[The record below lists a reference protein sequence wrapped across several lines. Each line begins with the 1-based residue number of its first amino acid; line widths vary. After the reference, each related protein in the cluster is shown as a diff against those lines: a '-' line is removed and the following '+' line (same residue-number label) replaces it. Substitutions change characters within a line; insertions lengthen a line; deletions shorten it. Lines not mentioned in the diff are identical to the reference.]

1 MAVDLPPVRDEGQW
15 LIWTLLV
22 AAAAF
27 VLGVIGQ
34 VIYLPGQQRFLDL
47 AYHSLQLFVLGSDPL
62 RGSGPYN
69 PLLEI
74 ARFVAPATTVY
85 TVFRAFRS
93 VLREGLRRRA
103 IGRLAEHVVVTGDSM
118 ASLVLASNLRAS
130 GVRVVLVGDEAAEVA
145 RRQGIPVV
153 PGDAREIT
161 TLRAAGVRGASTLYA
176 CALRTATNA
185 AVVLAAA
192 EIDGRDRRLEAYAQ
206 VHSDELVEALRV
218 RQVAAVAHGRR
229 VTIDFFSLE
238 DIAARQLLDRYPPT
252 AASVV
257 IVGFGVFGQ
266 ALLRALVRRPDPE
279 GRLLSITVWTDD
291 ADRVVELVAQLEQ
304 WEGRSIQV
312 RPRQAADVVKADDA
326 VFVCVEDE
334 VEDEDAALRTALRLA
349 RTVAGRV
356 VLCLHRESP
365 FRQALMET
373 PGLDIFGILDAA
385 CTPER
390 ITDDAVIGKVARAIH
405 NRYVE
410 SCRRRGDTELT
421 NPSMRPWAELPLYLK
436 ESNYAQAEHIGVKLD
451 AIDCTLV
458 PARVNAVP
466 FEFRPGEVDRL
477 ARMEHVRWMAERH
490 AAGYVYGPVRDG
502 NHHPD
507 LVDWPNLSAESR
519 AKDIDAVQQLPALL
533 AETGLRIQRRR
544 A

>member
-1 MAVDLPPVRDEGQW
+1 MAVDPPSARDEGQW

-22 AAAAF
+22 AAVAF

-34 VIYLPGQQRFLDL
+34 VIYLPGEHRFLDL

-69 PLLEI
+69 PFLEI

-103 IGRLAEHVVVTGDSM
+103 IARLAEHVVVTGDSA
-118 ASLVLASNLRAS
+118 ASLALASNLRAS
-130 GVRVVLVGDEAAEVA
+130 GVRVVLVGGEAAEVA
-145 RRQGIPVV
+145 RRQGILVV
-153 PGDAREIT
+153 SGDAREIT

-304 WEGRSIQV
+304 WQGRSIQV

-334 VEDEDAALRTALRLA
+334 DAALRTALRLA
-349 RTVAGRV
+349 RTVEGCV

-390 ITDDAVIGKVARAIH
+390 ITDDAVIGKVSRAIH

-410 SCRRRGDTELT
+410 SCRRRGDTEPT

-458 PARVNAVP
+458 PARVDAVP

-502 NHHPD
+502 KHHPD
-507 LVDWPNLSAESR
+507 LVAWPNLSAESR
-519 AKDIDAVQQLPALL
+519 AKDIDAVKQLPALL

>member
-1 MAVDLPPVRDEGQW
+1 MAAGPPSERAEGRW

-27 VLGVIGQ
+27 ALGVIGLA
-34 VIYLPGQQRFLDL
+34 IYLPGEQRFLDL

-62 RGSGPYN
+62 ESNGPYN

-103 IGRLAEHVVVTGDSM
+103 VARLVGHIVVTGDSA
-118 ASLVLASNLRAS
+118 ASLVLAGNLRAS
-130 GVRVVLVGDEAAEVA
+130 GATVVLVGSEAAEVA
-145 RRQGIPVV
+145 RRQGILVV

-161 TLRAAGVRGASTLYA
+161 TLRAAGVRGASALYA
-176 CALRTATNA
+176 CAPQTATNA

-192 EIDGRDRRLEAYAQ
+192 EIDGRDRRLEAFAQ
-206 VHSDELVEALRV
+206 VRSDELVEALRV
-218 RQVAAVAHGRR
+218 RQVAALAQGRR

-238 DIAARQLLDRYPPT
+238 DTAARQLLDRYPPRT
-252 AASVV
+252 TSAV
-257 IVGFGVFGQ
+257 IVGFGAFGQ
-266 ALLRALVRRPDPE
+266 ALLRALVRRTDPE
-279 GRLLSITVWTDD
+279 GRPLSITVQTDN
-291 ADRVVELVAQLEQ
+291 ANRVDELVAQLEQ
-304 WEGRSIQV
+304 MEGHTIQS
-312 RPRQAADVVKADDA
+312 RPRQAAGAVKGDDA

-334 VEDEDAALRTALRLA
+334 DEDAALRTALQLA
-349 RTVAGRV
+349 RTVNERV

-365 FRQALMET
+365 FRQALMDT
-373 PGLDIFGILDAA
+373 PGLDIFGVLDAA
-385 CTPER
+385 CTPEH
-390 ITDDAVIGKVARAIH
+390 ITADAVIGKVARAIH

-410 SCRRRGDTELT
+410 SCRQRGNTELT
-421 NPSMRPWAELPLYLK
+421 NPSMLPWAELPLYLK
-436 ESNYAQAEHIGVKLD
+436 ESNYAQAEHIGVKLA

-458 PARVNAVP
+458 PARANLVP

-490 AAGYVYGPVRDG
+490 AAGYVYGPVRND
-502 NHHPD
+502 NQHPD

-519 AKDIDAVQQLPALL
+519 ANDVDAVEQLPDLL
-533 AETGLRIQRRR
+533 AETGLQIQRRR
-544 A
+544 V